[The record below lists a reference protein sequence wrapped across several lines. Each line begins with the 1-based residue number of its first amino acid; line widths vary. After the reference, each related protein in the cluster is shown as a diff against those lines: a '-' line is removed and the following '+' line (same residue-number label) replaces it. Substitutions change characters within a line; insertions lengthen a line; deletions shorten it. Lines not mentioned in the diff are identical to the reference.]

1 VDSPRQAPSRKT
13 ALGLLCISALALT
26 GGCAI
31 NSSTGRSQLI
41 ALPAAQVAHADIGFA
56 FAAATDGLAP
66 SSSCSTV
73 QRGVQATTLLF
84 SDCPNEENRARFAL
98 QVKRLGA
105 GLAADAREFA
115 PDLFTRIGMLDIAVE
130 AGMGLGT
137 ASSAGGRIVLGADL
151 AVLDPTDD
159 VVAFLIARE
168 IGHVIARHGEED
180 SGARMT
186 FSAITALVPIGG
198 LIVKLATSYLASQA
212 LMASWAD
219 GQRREADEL
228 ALALL
233 ERGGRS
239 AAMLAL
245 NLRVG
250 FRRELLRQGQWSA
263 HIEESIARVAATA
276 ATPAERKWLA
286 VADLK

>member
-1 VDSPRQAPSRKT
+1 MNTPGQFKRQKT
-13 ALGLLCISALALT
+13 ALGLLCLSALALT
-26 GGCAI
+26 GGCAV

-56 FAAATDGLAP
+56 IAAATDGLAP
-66 SSSCSTV
+66 SSSCGTDP
-73 QRGVQATTLLF
+73 RLQAATSVL
-84 SDCPNEENRARFAL
+84 SGCPNEENRARFAH
-98 QVKRLGA
+98 QVKRLGE
-105 GLAADAREFA
+105 GLARDAREFA
-115 PDLFTRIGMLDIAVE
+115 PDLFTRISMLDIAVE
-130 AGMGLGT
+130 TGMGAGT

-151 AVLDPTDD
+151 AALDPTDD

-239 AAMLAL
+239 PAMLAL
-245 NLRVG
+245 NLQVG
-250 FRRELLRQGQWSA
+250 FRRELLQQSQWST
-263 HIEESIARVAATA
+263 HIGESIARVAALA
-276 ATPAERKWLA
+276 AAPAERKWLA
-286 VADLK
+286 IADLK